1 MTNIVQSIKRALGL
15 PVSQPVPQQ
24 PISQS
29 LARIAPSRQPTPL
42 GYDWNYLGTN
52 HIGKHDSYDDIFPY
66 SNAIAQRFSTVIPY
80 AVGPDNNRISPDPP
94 AIAAL
99 YAPNDTYSCLQ
110 FLKFMAVNML
120 TQSHLDILV
129 WTRPTPGG
137 NAVPGG
143 TVTRDNIAGY
153 TFLPLDSRVYN
164 SSRTDWH
171 HKVTMTIDGLEQP
184 VEFTRDEVI
193 ALSYSQ
199 HPEDPTRGISPA
211 MTIHKWANLNDCI
224 ADFEQGFFDN
234 GAVPAGMIGIIAQSP
249 EDFERTKAHMED
261 SFRGA
266 DKANGVLYNYIPVD
280 PRDNR
285 PQQQGKIIWVPFQ
298 QANNSLDLDSLDS
311 MVNNRLASG
320 MGVPDIVRGIDD
332 SQTYNNAQM
341 AERSFIENT
350 LKPLLMTV
358 WDVFQFELDRI
369 TGGLGYAINFDL
381 DLPAQTDVEN
391 VQAQTQA
398 TQVSTLITLVNAGA
412 SVQSAVKA
420 LGLPEEY
427 ASLELKPAVSPV
439 QTEQNQQ
446 PVTNIVMSQPPQQLQ
461 QIQHESAKQLDS
473 APTGDSKPRT
483 DYEKVLDVSKHM
495 LQSLVDIAQR
505 GKYSLDD
512 DIDRVVV
519 EWVDGTYAA
528 LEDRILRY
536 AKTNGVTLRQAVIEL
551 AKTDPAIKDIVSQT
565 TDEQWSNLYEWDSLP
580 IGYKNAY
587 MQRLNHVAQDAT
599 HNGYN
604 AIQKILTKADNE
616 QWDSDRLFDEL
627 AAFIDGD
634 RAALLARNE
643 TVNSQRLGALF
654 SAKNMAD
661 DLGVEISKVWT
672 AVVSDPCPFC
682 ARMNGKT
689 IGIDDVFMKLGDSV
703 TIDGKDYVNT
713 FADKQT
719 CDGHPNCRCVLT
731 YKVLGVKS

>member
-1 MTNIVQSIKRALGL
+1 MTNILDSIKRVFGL
-15 PVSQPVPQQ
+15 PVTQTIPQQ
-24 PISQS
+24 LSPGQS
-29 LARIAPSRQPTPL
+29 LSRVAPSRQPTPL
-42 GYDWNYLGTN
+42 GYNWTQ
-52 HIGKHDSYDDIFPY
+52 IGGSRIGQHDSYDDIFPY

-129 WTRPTPGG
+129 WTRPTP
-137 NAVPGG
+137 NAKAIPGG

-164 SSRTDWH
+164 GSRTDWYH
-171 HKVTMTIDGLEQP
+171 QVTMTIDGLEQP
-184 VEFTRDEVI
+184 MKFTRDEVI

-234 GAVPAGMIGIIAQSP
+234 GAVPAGMIGIVAQSP
-249 EDFERTKAHMED
+249 EDFEKTKNQMEE

-280 PRDNR
+280 PVNNR
-285 PQQQGKIIWVPFQ
+285 PQDHGKIIWVPFQ
-298 QANNSLDLDSLDS
+298 QANNSLDLESLDS

-398 TQVSTLITLVNAGA
+398 TQVSTLINLVNAGA

-427 ASLELKPAVSPV
+427 ASLELTPAVSAV
-439 QTEQNQQ
+439 QAEQSQQ
-446 PVTNIVMSQPPQQLQ
+446 PITNIVMSQPPQQIQ
-461 QIQHESAKQLDS
+461 QESAKQLDS
-473 APTGDSKPRT
+473 EPTSDDKPKT
-483 DYEKVLDVSKHM
+483 DYEKVLDLSKHM
-495 LQSLVDIAQR
+495 LQSLVDIARQ
-505 GKYSLDD
+505 GKFSQEDD
-512 DIDRVVV
+512 MDRVAV

-565 TDEQWSNLYEWDSLP
+565 TDEQWANLYDWNTLP
-580 IGYKNAY
+580 MDYRTAY
-587 MQRLNHVAQDAT
+587 MQRLTHVAQDAT
-599 HNGYN
+599 RNGYN
-604 AIQKILTKADNE
+604 AIQRILTKAYNE
-616 QWDSDRLFDEL
+616 QWDRDRLFDEL
-627 AAFIDGD
+627 AAFVNGD

-654 SAKNMAD
+654 SAKNMSD
-661 DLGVEISKVWT
+661 DLGVEITKVWT

-682 ARMNGKT
+682 AKMNGKA
-689 IGIDDVFMKLGDSV
+689 IGIDDVFMKVGDTM

-713 FADKQT
+713 FADKDT

-731 YKVLGVKS
+731 YQVKGVKS

>member
-15 PVSQPVPQQ
+15 PVSQPVPLQTN
-24 PISQS
+24 ISQS

-52 HIGKHDSYDDIFPY
+52 HIGRHDSYDDIFPY

-164 SSRTDWH
+164 GSRTDWH
-171 HKVTMTIDGLEQP
+171 HKVTMTIEGLEQP

-280 PRDNR
+280 PRNNQ

-427 ASLELKPAVSPV
+427 ASLELKPAVSAV
-439 QTEQNQQ
+439 QTEQSQQ
-446 PVTNIVMSQPPQQLQ
+446 PITNIVMSQPAQ
-461 QIQHESAKQLDS
+461 QIQQESAKQFDS
-473 APTGDSKPRT
+473 GPTGDSKPRT

-495 LQSLVDIAQR
+495 LQSLIDIAQR

-512 DIDRVVV
+512 DIDRVAV

-551 AKTDPAIKDIVSQT
+551 AKTDPDVKDIVSQT
-565 TDEQWSNLYEWDSLP
+565 TDEQWANLYDWDTLP
-580 IGYKNAY
+580 MGYKNAY
-587 MQRLNHVAQDAT
+587 MQRLNLVAQDAT

-627 AAFIDGD
+627 STFVNGD

-654 SAKNMAD
+654 SAKNMSD

-682 ARMNGKT
+682 ARMNGKS

-731 YKVLGVKS
+731 YKVMGVKA